1 MTSPVLRLLAASTN
15 RGKVREIR
23 EALAGLPLEVRTL
36 ADHPDLPVFPETG
49 LTFEENARGKC
60 LFYSRAAEGLVL
72 AEDSGLEVAA
82 LNGAPGVYSA
92 RFAGDAA
99 TDEMNIDQVLGL
111 LAGVPPDGR
120 GARFVCCV
128 ALALGGRVIAEI
140 RGTVDGMI
148 TQERRG
154 RAGFGYDPIFYYPP
168 LDRTF
173 GELSPEEKN
182 AVSHRG
188 RALQKL
194 KSFLERYLAG
204 GDSAPGE

>member
-1 MTSPVLRLLAASTN
+1 MTSPALRLLAASTN

-36 ADHPDLPVFPETG
+36 ADHPGLPVFPETG
-49 LTFEENARGKC
+49 LTFEENARSKC

-82 LNGAPGVYSA
+82 LNEAPGVYSA
-92 RFAGDAA
+92 RFAGAAA
-99 TDEMNIDQVLGL
+99 TDELNIDKVLGL
-111 LAGVPPDGR
+111 LAGVPPDDR

-154 RAGFGYDPIFYYPP
+154 REGFGYDPIFYYPP

-204 GDSAPGE
+204 ADSAPGE